1 MSKSVSVI
9 AIGWLHILEMKV
21 NISLINFRK
30 HIFNNGLLNFSKP
43 T

>member
-9 AIGWLHILEMKV
+9 PIGWLHILEMKV
-21 NISLINFRK
+21 NISLINFGK
-30 HIFNNGLLNFSKP
+30 HIHNNGLLNFSKH